1 MPDAGRRQ
9 VVTVTSALALVGAT
23 LALLI
28 CTEPMASRFW
38 FAVAVTAA
46 MASAVAFLSRR
57 LLFSSVVTF
66 SLVALVLLADVV

>member
-38 FAVAVTAA
+38 FAVAVTTAIVA
-46 MASAVAFLSRR
+46 AVAFLSR
-57 LLFSSVVTF
+57 LEF
-66 SLVALVLLADVV
+66 ALGKDVGRGGRI